1 MNFSLA
7 MAERG
12 GDYETVRQRRVPT
25 ESSTRANAI
34 RRDEFPLVPGRA
46 EAGSF
51 KENQIAATISTQLMR
66 NARYR

>member
-12 GDYETVRQRRVPT
+12 GDYEAIRQRRVPT

-34 RRDEFPLVPGRA
+34 RRDELPLVPGRA
-46 EAGSF
+46 EARLSKG
-51 KENQIAATISTQLMR
+51 NQIAATTSTQLMTD
-66 NARYR
+66 ACYR